1 MARSQYLSRRGV
13 RWRPRPDGFQ
23 VGVVLVYLGIMA
35 AVVLLVL
42 LYMTFK
48 GGVDT
53 QINGS

>member
-1 MARSQYLSRRGV
+1 
-13 RWRPRPDGFQ
+13 
-23 VGVVLVYLGIMA
+23 VLVYLGIMA